1 MRGGREVQEGKYIS
15 IPVADLL
22 CCMAETQHNILK
34 QFSRL
39 LKSGKEN
46 KKGFSMGD
54 IVMTVYNASKNLS
67 EVPQNGNTQANTIG
81 MKIETSLLK
90 YVFEGNID
98 AKLRG

>member
-1 MRGGREVQEGKYIS
+1 
-15 IPVADLL
+15 
-22 CCMAETQHNILK
+22 
-34 QFSRL
+34 
-39 LKSGKEN
+39 
-46 KKGFSMGD
+46 MGD

-90 YVFEGNID
+90 YVFERNID